1 MTGIKGIYKK
11 LGIKGIY
18 TGKKTEL
25 FGHKGDLKRHINR
38 FIYKEFENFLG
49 IKGIYTLQNNRCYAI
64 LELDNTINTIN
75 TLNSINTLNGIQK
88 I

>member
-1 MTGIKGIYKK
+1 LTGIKGIYKK

-49 IKGIYTLQNNRCYAI
+49 IKGI
-64 LELDNTINTIN
+64 
-75 TLNSINTLNGIQK
+75 
-88 I
+88 